1 MSVQITR
8 LDNGI
13 RVITH
18 DLPHLETV
26 SLGIWVRAGA
36 RDEAEAQNGIAHFLE
51 HMAFKGT
58 HKRSAMQIA
67 QDIENVGG
75 DINASTSMET
85 TGYYARVLKE
95 DWRLG
100 LDILSDILTDPVF
113 DREEVERERD
123 VILQEIAA
131 ANDTPDDLVFDLA
144 QAAAYPGHALGR
156 PILGPSGQVAG
167 YDADAMITYRL
178 ANYAGERIVVAAA
191 GRIEHEALVQE
202 ASRLLGSIPAAA
214 APARIAP
221 AFGGGGASLAERPLD
236 QAHIVLTFPGV
247 GYHDDDVYVM
257 QVLSV
262 LLGGG
267 MSSRLFQEVRE
278 KRGLCYSVFSCT
290 SAYEDSG
297 LFSVYAATAP
307 GKADELTRVTSDTM
321 MSVVDQVDEA
331 EVARAKAQLKAGL
344 VMSLESASARADQ
357 MARQFLAFGEVPE
370 MATIIEKVERVTPA
384 DVSRLAGRILRS
396 GQPALAAVGA
406 LGNLAPYEKI
416 AARFA

>member
-13 RVITH
+13 HVITH

-167 YDADAMITYRL
+167 YDADAMMTYRL

-202 ASRLLGSIPAAA
+202 AARLLGSIPGAA
-214 APARIAP
+214 APARTAP
-221 AFGGGGASLAERPLD
+221 AFGGGASLAERPLD

-321 MSVVDQVDEA
+321 MSVLD
-331 EVARAKAQLKAGL
+331 RWTRPR
-344 VMSLESASARADQ
+344 S
-357 MARQFLAFGEVPE
+357 
-370 MATIIEKVERVTPA
+370 PA
-384 DVSRLAGRILRS
+384 PRPSSRPGW
-396 GQPALAAVGA
+396 
-406 LGNLAPYEKI
+406 
-416 AARFA
+416 

>member
-13 RVITH
+13 HVITH
-18 DLPHLETV
+18 DLTHLETV

-58 HKRSAMQIA
+58 SKRSAMQIA

-167 YDADAMITYRL
+167 YDADAMMTYRL

-202 ASRLLGSIPAAA
+202 AARLLGSIPGVA
-214 APARIAP
+214 APARTAP
-221 AFGGGGASLAERPLD
+221 AFGGGASLAERPLD

-278 KRGLCYSVFSCT
+278 RRGLCYSVFSCT

-321 MSVVDQVDEA
+321 MSVLGSVDEA

-370 MATIIEKVERVTPA
+370 MAKIIEKVERVTPA

-396 GQPALAAVGA
+396 GKPALAAVGA
-406 LGNLAPYEKI
+406 LGNLAPYDKI

>member
-13 RVITH
+13 HVITH

-58 HKRSAMQIA
+58 SKRSAIQIA
-67 QDIENVGG
+67 QEIENVGG

-156 PILGPSGQVAG
+156 PILGPSGQVAS
-167 YDADAMITYRL
+167 YDAEAMMTYRL

-202 ASRLLGSIPAAA
+202 ASRSLGSIPAAA
-214 APARIAP
+214 APARTAP
-221 AFGGGGASLAERPLD
+221 AFGGGPSLAERPLD
-236 QAHIVLTFPGV
+236 QAHIVLSFPGV

-278 KRGLCYSVFSCT
+278 KRGLCYSVFSCA
-290 SAYEDSG
+290 SSYEDSG

-321 MSVVDQVDEA
+321 MSVLDAVDEA
-331 EVARAKAQLKAGL
+331 EIARAKAQLKAGL

-357 MARQFLAFGEVPE
+357 MARQFLAFGRVPE
-370 MATIIEKVERVTPA
+370 MATIIEKVERVTTA
-384 DVSRLAGRILRS
+384 DVSRLAGRILRT
-396 GQPALAAVGA
+396 GKPALAAVGA
-406 LGNLAPYEKI
+406 LGNLAPYERI
-416 AARFA
+416 AARFG

>member
-13 RVITH
+13 HVITH
-18 DLPHLETV
+18 DLAHLETV

-58 HKRSAMQIA
+58 SKRSAMQIA

-85 TGYYARVLKE
+85 TGYYARMLKD

-100 LDILSDILTDPVF
+100 FDVLADILTDPVF
-113 DREEVERERD
+113 DPAEVARERG

-131 ANDTPDDLVFDLA
+131 SNDEPDDLVFDLA
-144 QAAAYPGHALGR
+144 QAVAYPAHALGR
-156 PILGPSGQVAG
+156 PILGISEQVAG
-167 YDADAMITYRL
+167 YNSDVMMKYRL

-202 ASRLLGSIPAAA
+202 AARLLGSIPAAA
-214 APARIAP
+214 APARTAP
-221 AFGGGGASLAERPLD
+221 AFGGGASLAKRRLD
-236 QAHIVLTFPGV
+236 QAHIVLTFPAV
-247 GYHDDDVYVM
+247 GYHHDDVYVL
-257 QVLSV
+257 QVLSM

-278 KRGLCYSVFSCT
+278 NRGLCYSVFS
-290 SAYEDSG
+290 SASSYEDSG
-297 LFSVYAATAP
+297 LFSMYAATAP
-307 GKADELTRVTSDTM
+307 TKVSELTTVAADTM
-321 MSVVDQVDEA
+321 LSVIDGVNDA

-357 MARQFLAFGEVPE
+357 MARQFLAFGKVPE
-370 MATIIEKVERVTPA
+370 MATIIAKVERVTPS

-396 GQPALAAVGA
+396 GKPALAAVGA
-406 LGNLAPYEKI
+406 LGKLAPYDRI

>member
-13 RVITH
+13 HVITH

-36 RDEAEAQNGIAHFLE
+36 RDEGEAQNGIAHFLE

-58 HKRSAMQIA
+58 SKRSAMQIA

-156 PILGPSGQVAG
+156 PILGPSGLVASF
-167 YDADAMITYRL
+167 DADAMMTYRL

-202 ASRLLGSIPAAA
+202 AARHLGSIPLAA
-214 APARIAP
+214 APARTAP
-221 AFGGGGASLAERPLD
+221 AFGGGASLAERPLD

-307 GKADELTRVTSDTM
+307 GKADELTRVTSGTM
-321 MSVVDQVDEA
+321 MSVLESVDEA

-370 MATIIEKVERVTPA
+370 MARIIAKVERVTPA

-396 GQPALAAVGA
+396 GKPALAAVGA

>member
-1 MSVQITR
+1 MGVRITR
-8 LDNGI
+8 LDNAI
-13 RVITH
+13 HVITH
-18 DLPHLETV
+18 DLAHLESV

-36 RDEAEAQNGIAHFLE
+36 RDETEAQNGIAHFLE

-58 HKRSAMQIA
+58 GKRSAFQIA
-67 QDIENVGG
+67 RDIENVGG

-100 LDILSDILTDPVF
+100 LDVLADILTDPVF
-113 DREEVERERD
+113 DPGEVALERN

-131 ANDTPDDLVFDLA
+131 SQDEPDDLVFDLA
-144 QAAAYPGHALGR
+144 QGVAFPGHALGR
-156 PILGPSGQVAG
+156 PILGLSERVAG
-167 YDADAMITYRL
+167 YGADAMMGYRL

-191 GRIEHEALVQE
+191 GRIEHEELVEE
-202 ASRLLGSIPAAA
+202 AARLLGSIPSAA
-214 APARIAP
+214 APARTTP
-221 AFGGGGASLAERPLD
+221 DFSGGASLARRKLD
-236 QAHIVLTFPGV
+236 QAHIVLSFPAV
-247 GYHDDDVYVM
+247 GYHHDDVYVQ

-278 KRGLCYSVFSCT
+278 KRGLCYSVFS
-290 SAYEDSG
+290 SASSYEDSG

-307 GKADELTRVTSDTM
+307 AKAGELTRVVSDTM
-321 MSVVDQVDEA
+321 LAVIDDVDEA
-331 EVARAKAQLKAGL
+331 ELMRAKAQIKAGL

-357 MARQFLAFGEVPE
+357 MARQFLAFGKVPE
-370 MATIIEKVERVTPA
+370 MADIIAKVERVTTA
-384 DVSRLAGRILRS
+384 DVSRLASLILRS
-396 GQPALAAVGA
+396 GKPALAAVGA
-406 LGNLAPYEKI
+406 LGKLAPYDRI

>member
-13 RVITH
+13 HVITH
-18 DLPHLETV
+18 DLAHLESV

-144 QAAAYPGHALGR
+144 QAAAYPAHALGR
-156 PILGPSGQVAG
+156 PILGPSAQVAG
-167 YDADAMITYRL
+167 YDADAMMTYRL

-191 GRIEHEALVQE
+191 GRIEHARLVDEA
-202 ASRLLGSIPAAA
+202 ARLLGTIAATA
-214 APARIAP
+214 APARTVP
-221 AFGGGGASLAERPLD
+221 AFGGGVSLAERPLD
-236 QAHIVLTFPGV
+236 QAHIVLAFPGV
-247 GYHDDDVYVM
+247 GYHDDDVYTM

-278 KRGLCYSVFSCT
+278 KRGLCYSVFSSA

-297 LFSVYAATAP
+297 LFAVYAATAP
-307 GKADELTRVTSDTM
+307 GKADELTRVASDTM
-321 MSVVDQVDEA
+321 LSVLDPVDEP
-331 EVARAKAQLKAGL
+331 EIARAKAQLKAGL

-357 MARQFLAFGEVPE
+357 MARQFLAFGKVPE

-384 DVSRLAGRILRS
+384 DVSRLADRILRS

-406 LGNLAPYEKI
+406 LGKLGPYERI
-416 AARFA
+416 AARFT

>member
-13 RVITH
+13 NVITH

-58 HKRSAMQIA
+58 TKRSAMQIA
-67 QDIENVGG
+67 QDIESVGG

-167 YDADAMITYRL
+167 YDADAMMKYRL

-202 ASRLLGSIPAAA
+202 AARLLGSLPGTA
-214 APARIAP
+214 APARTAP
-221 AFGGGGASLAERPLD
+221 AFGGGASLAERPLD

-247 GYHDDDVYVM
+247 GYHHDDVYVM
-257 QVLSV
+257 QVLSM

-278 KRGLCYSVFSCT
+278 KRGLCYSVFSCA

-307 GKADELTRVTSDTM
+307 GKADELTNVAADTM
-321 MSVVDQVDEA
+321 LSVIDRVDEA

-357 MARQFLAFGEVPE
+357 MARQFLAFGKVPE
-370 MATIIEKVERVTPA
+370 MASIIEKVERVSPA

-396 GQPALAAVGA
+396 GKPALAAVGA
-406 LGNLAPYEKI
+406 LGNLAPYDRI
-416 AARFA
+416 AARFG

>member
-13 RVITH
+13 NVITH

-58 HKRSAMQIA
+58 NKRSAMQIA

-167 YDADAMITYRL
+167 YDADAMMTYRL

-202 ASRLLGSIPAAA
+202 ASRLLGSIPLAA
-214 APARIAP
+214 APARTAP
-221 AFGGGGASLAERPLD
+221 AFGGGASLAERPLD

-321 MSVVDQVDEA
+321 MSVLGSVDEA

-396 GQPALAAVGA
+396 GKPALAAVGA

>member
-13 RVITH
+13 HVITH

-26 SLGIWVRAGA
+26 ALGIWVRAGA

-67 QDIENVGG
+67 QDIEDVGG

-100 LDILSDILTDPVF
+100 LDILSDILIDPVF
-113 DREEVERERD
+113 EHQEVERERD

-144 QAAAYPGHALGR
+144 QAAAYPAHALGR
-156 PILGPSGQVAG
+156 PILGPPKLVAG
-167 YDADAMITYRL
+167 YDAESMRAYRK
-178 ANYAGERIVVAAA
+178 ANYAGERMVVAAA

-202 ASRLLGSIPAAA
+202 AARLLGSVPAAA
-214 APARIAP
+214 APARTAP
-221 AFGGGGASLAERPLD
+221 AFGGGASLAVRPLD

-247 GYHDDDVYVM
+247 GYHHDDVYVE

-278 KRGLCYSVFSCT
+278 KRGLCYSVFSCA

-307 GKADELTRVTSDTM
+307 AKADELTRVTSETM
-321 MSVVDQVDEA
+321 LSVLDSVDEP
-331 EVARAKAQLKAGL
+331 ELARAKAQLKAGL
-344 VMSLESASARADQ
+344 VMSLESAAARADQ
-357 MARQFLAFGEVPE
+357 MARQFQAFGKVPE
-370 MATIIEKVERVTPA
+370 MADIIEKVDRVTAA
-384 DVSRLAGRILRS
+384 DVSRLAGQILQS
-396 GQPALAAVGA
+396 GKPALAAVGA
-406 LGNLAPYEKI
+406 LDKLGSYEQI

>member
-370 MATIIEKVERVTPA
+370 MARIIEKVERVTPT

-396 GQPALAAVGA
+396 GAPALAAVGA

>member
-13 RVITH
+13 HVITH

-26 SLGIWVRAGA
+26 ALGIWVRAGA

-58 HKRSAMQIA
+58 SKRSAMQIA

-113 DREEVERERD
+113 EREEVERERD

-144 QAAAYPGHALGR
+144 QAAAYPAHALGR
-156 PILGPSGQVAG
+156 PILGPSMLVAG
-167 YDADAMITYRL
+167 YDADAMMAYRQ
-178 ANYAGERIVVAAA
+178 ANYAGERMVVAAA

-202 ASRLLGSIPAAA
+202 AARCLGSVPAAA
-214 APARIAP
+214 APARTAP
-221 AFGGGGASLAERPLD
+221 AFGGGASLAERPLD

-247 GYHDDDVYVM
+247 GYHHDDVYVE
-257 QVLSV
+257 QILSV

-278 KRGLCYSVFSCT
+278 KRGLCYSVFSCA

-307 GKADELTRVTSDTM
+307 AKADELTRVTSDTM
-321 MSVVDQVDEA
+321 LSVLDSVDEA
-331 EVARAKAQLKAGL
+331 ELARAKAQLKAGL
-344 VMSLESASARADQ
+344 VMSLESATARADQ
-357 MARQFLAFGEVPE
+357 MARQFQAFGKVPE
-370 MATIIEKVERVTPA
+370 MASIIEKVERVTA
-384 DVSRLAGRILRS
+384 VDVSRLAGQILHS
-396 GQPALAAVGA
+396 GKPALAAVGA
-406 LGNLAPYEKI
+406 LDKLGSYEQI